1 MQQINWGMIGCGDVT
16 EVKSGPAFNKV
27 PHSKLIAVMR
37 RNALKA
43 ADYAKRHAVPKWYSN
58 AADLINDPDIN
69 AVYIATPPSSH
80 LDYAEAVL
88 KAGKFV
94 YVEKPVTVDLASA
107 QKLEGLVEKYKGKLS
122 IAHYRRGQPQFRKIR
137 ELIHQNY
144 LGEVKLV
151 NLQFLRRNMT
161 PDKMAITKYAWR
173 VDPVTSGG
181 GLFHDI
187 APHQLDM
194 LYHIFGEVTLAKGLS
209 AGTNK
214 LYSAA
219 DIVSGSVLFKNGT
232 FFNGTW
238 CFDIGNNE
246 VVDHCEII
254 GEKGKMEF
262 SFFDRQDITITI
274 GDKVEIIPFIK
285 PVHAQQPLIEMV
297 VKFFLGKADNPCSI
311 KDGVAVMK
319 LMEAFTSPSFSYTK
333 F

>member
-27 PHSKLIAVMR
+27 PHSRLIAVMR
-37 RNALKA
+37 RDAAKA
-43 ADYAKRHAVPKWYSN
+43 ADYAKRHAVSKWYSI

-94 YVEKPVTVDLASA
+94 YVEKPMTPDLASA
-107 QKLEGLVEKYKGKLS
+107 QLLEKLVQKYAGKLS

-137 ELIHQNY
+137 ELIIQGH
-144 LGEVKLV
+144 LGKIKLV
-151 NLQFLRRNMT
+151 NLRFLRKNMK
-161 PDKMAITKYAWR
+161 PDRMEITKYAWR
-173 VDPVTSGG
+173 VDPAISGG

-194 LYHIFGEVTLAKGLS
+194 LFHIFGDVES
-209 AGTNK
+209 ARGMAAATNE
-214 LYSAA
+214 LYSAE
-219 DIVSGSVLFKNGT
+219 DIVSGNILFKNGV

-246 VVDHCEII
+246 VVDYCEII
-254 GEKGKMEF
+254 GEKGKIEF
-262 SFFDRQDITITI
+262 SFFDKQDISITI
-274 GDKVEIIPFIK
+274 DGKTEILRFEK
-285 PVHAQQPLIEMV
+285 PVHAQQSMIGLV
-297 VKFFLGKADNPCSI
+297 VNYFLGKGDNPC
-311 KDGVAVMK
+311 DVREGVEVMK
-319 LMEAFTSPSFSYTK
+319 LIESFTSQSFPLNK
-333 F
+333 K

>member
-27 PHSKLIAVMR
+27 PNSKLVAVMR
-37 RNALKA
+37 RDADKA
-43 ADYAKRHAVPKWYSN
+43 ADYAKRHSVPKWYSN
-58 AADLINDPDIN
+58 AVDLINDPDIN

-80 LDYAEAVL
+80 LEYAEAVL

-94 YVEKPVTVDLASA
+94 YVEKPVTIDLASA
-107 QKLEGLVEKYKGKLS
+107 QKLDQLVQKYNGKLS

-137 ELIHQNY
+137 ELIQQDY
-144 LGEVKLV
+144 LGEIKLV

-161 PDKMAITKYAWR
+161 ADKMVITKYAWR
-173 VDPVTSGG
+173 VDPAISGG

-194 LYHIFGEVTLAKGLS
+194 LYHIFGEVASANGLS
-209 AGTNK
+209 ASTNK
-214 LYSAA
+214 LYPAA
-219 DIVSGSVLFKNGT
+219 DTVSGNILFKKGV

-262 SFFDRQDITITI
+262 SFFDKQDVTII
-274 GDKVEIIPFIK
+274 KEGKSEILRFEK
-285 PVHAQQPLIEMV
+285 PLHAQQPMIESV
-297 VKFFLGKADNPCSI
+297 VNYFLGKSDNPCNVTE
-311 KDGVAVMK
+311 GVEVMK
-319 LMEAFTSPSFSYTK
+319 LMEAFTSNPSSST
-333 F
+333 